1 MRQRGMAAAIDLC
14 PGGGLAPWAID
25 ERVGMQVCIVARNQ
39 GLLLRP
45 LLDSILIV
53 PPLVISP
60 EETDFLFE
68 NLRTALDAVMNKLG
82 N

>member
-1 MRQRGMAAAIDLC
+1 MK
-14 PGGGLAPWAID
+14 
-25 ERVGMQVCIVARNQ
+25 VCIEARKQ

-53 PPLVISP
+53 PPLVISA
-60 EETDFLFE
+60 EEIDFLFE
-68 NLRTALDAVMNKLG
+68 NLKTALSAAMKKLS